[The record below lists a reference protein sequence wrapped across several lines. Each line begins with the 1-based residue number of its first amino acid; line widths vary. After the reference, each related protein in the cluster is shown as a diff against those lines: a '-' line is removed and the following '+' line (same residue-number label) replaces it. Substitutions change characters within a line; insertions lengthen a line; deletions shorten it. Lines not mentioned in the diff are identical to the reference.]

1 MMRVDHP
8 LHLKPARRAAP
19 SFWVSPPTD
28 DAFSLL
34 ESALQGDEA
43 SPHRDEPADEFHAL
57 LEENARLRELLAQL
71 SDIIRRNVQRG

>member
-1 MMRVDHP
+1 MRVDHSRP
-8 LHLKPARRAAP
+8 MKPTRRPAP
-19 SFWVSPPTD
+19 SFWADPPTD

-43 SPHRDEPADEFHAL
+43 SQRRDEPADEPRAL

-71 SDIIRRNVQRG
+71 SDIVRRNAQAG